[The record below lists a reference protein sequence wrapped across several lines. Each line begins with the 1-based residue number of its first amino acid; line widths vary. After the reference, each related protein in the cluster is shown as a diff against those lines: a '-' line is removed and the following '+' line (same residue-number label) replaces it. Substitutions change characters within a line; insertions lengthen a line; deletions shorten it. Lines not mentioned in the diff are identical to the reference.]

1 MSHIYQPDNT
11 TPQIETQQKNFTTI
25 LEAEREFQANL
36 AMKGWSQKENLK
48 TNQVFEEKWT
58 QHTVGTIA
66 RARFNTQGVVAG
78 VIVGIGT
85 NAAYVQSA
93 HANYVQNAHAISIG
107 LIL

>member
-1 MSHIYQPDNT
+1 MSIVAIFLD
-11 TPQIETQQKNFTTI
+11 F
-25 LEAEREFQANL
+25 EADPVL
-36 AMKGWSQKENLK
+36 KGWSQKENLK

-66 RARFNTQGVVAG
+66 RARFSTQGVVAG
-78 VIVGIGT
+78 VIVGTGT

-93 HANYVQNAHAISIG
+93 HAISIG